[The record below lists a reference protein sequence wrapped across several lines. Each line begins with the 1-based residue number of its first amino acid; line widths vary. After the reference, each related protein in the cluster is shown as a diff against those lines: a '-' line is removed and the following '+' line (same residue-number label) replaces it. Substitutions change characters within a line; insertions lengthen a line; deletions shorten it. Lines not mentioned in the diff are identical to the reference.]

1 MVLIMRLLLKNLP
14 TSLHDQADAIRQC
27 LEAFDRVMPLQA
39 VYLFGSYARG
49 DARFDSDV
57 DLCLVS
63 EGAERQFEAAARFR
77 HVMWDIW
84 PRPAFTLVPIAP
96 RRLSE
101 KKACGDHFFRTVL
114 EEGIELA
121 EKN

>member
-1 MVLIMRLLLKNLP
+1 MLENLP
-14 TSLHDQADAIRQC
+14 SAVRTQADALREC
-27 LEAFDRVMPLQA
+27 LEAFDRVMPLDA

-49 DARFDSDV
+49 DARPDSDV
-57 DLCLVS
+57 DLCIVS
-63 EGAERQFEAAARFR
+63 EGAERQFDAAARFR
-77 HVMWDIW
+77 HVMWGIW

-114 EEGIELA
+114 QEGIELA
-121 EKN
+121 AKD